1 MMGDKMYRNTYVEID
16 VQQVKQNIENLI
28 KYNDK
33 YKYYIGV
40 VKGNAYG
47 HGLKISKWLIDGG
60 INYLAVSTLDEALEI
75 RENVSKDI
83 PILILQPID
92 LEYIDICVKNNIT
105 ITISNYQYFNDLL
118 KLNISNLK
126 VHLKIDTGMNRLGI
140 NNKQEINEIYNKL
153 ISNKKLE
160 LEGIYTHL
168 STVGIMDNR
177 FDNQIKRF
185 KELTCEIDLNKIKIV
200 HIYSSVAFVIHPK
213 LDFTNG
219 VRLGIVMYGIGPR
232 KINTKGLKNYLRK
245 FKRDLIRRRLN
256 LSPINEE
263 FNISIKPVLKL
274 CSEVSEIKKVNRN
287 EYVGYGSSY
296 KLEED
301 TLIAIVPVGYMDGL
315 SLKTSG
321 RNVVINKQE
330 YPIVGVINMGM
341 ITVKVDDRVKV
352 KDKVMVISNIREESR
367 YIDSTPHQL
376 LTSISPKLE
385 RLYKGEK

>member
-1 MMGDKMYRNTYVEID
+1 
-16 VQQVKQNIENLI
+16 
-28 KYNDK
+28 
-33 YKYYIGV
+33 
-40 VKGNAYG
+40 
-47 HGLKISKWLIDGG
+47 
-60 INYLAVSTLDEALEI
+60 
-75 RENVSKDI
+75 
-83 PILILQPID
+83 
-92 LEYIDICVKNNIT
+92 
-105 ITISNYQYFNDLL
+105 
-118 KLNISNLK
+118 
-126 VHLKIDTGMNRLGI
+126 
-140 NNKQEINEIYNKL
+140 
-153 ISNKKLE
+153 
-160 LEGIYTHL
+160 
-168 STVGIMDNR
+168 
-177 FDNQIKRF
+177 
-185 KELTCEIDLNKIKIV
+185 
-200 HIYSSVAFVIHPK
+200 
-213 LDFTNG
+213 
-219 VRLGIVMYGIGPR
+219 MYGIGPR